1 MPNKSGLLA
10 AGLCLLLAAGCSPA
24 GELSDA
30 QEPIKPGSTMADSP
44 IMLDVYGKSVS
55 EDVYSKGPI
64 TPP

>member
-1 MPNKSGLLA
+1 MPNKGGLLA
-10 AGLCLLLAAGCSPA
+10 AGLCLLLAGCSPM

-30 QEPIKPGSTMADSP
+30 QEPIKPDSTIADSP

>member
-1 MPNKSGLLA
+1 MPNKGGLLA
-10 AGLCLLLAAGCSPA
+10 AGLCLLLAGCSPA
-24 GELSDA
+24 GEFSDA